1 MTSEATVSV
10 RGEAILDAEPELAV
24 VTIAAEARGGDH
36 STALSLLSERVKAVS
51 DVVTRYAAGIER
63 SETSRL
69 TVYPELA
76 HKKTE
81 KVRRYVGHCTLSL
94 TVHDFG
100 VLSDLLVAASTIEL
114 VTIDGPWWRMRS
126 NSEVY
131 RRARLA
137 AAADALTR
145 ARDYAEAFG
154 AQLTGLLEVA
164 DQGMSPQHEGRSR
177 GGRFAMLASSSAASP
192 APEFA
197 LEPVMQEIVGSVEA
211 RFTISP
217 PDLAT
222 VVPPP
227 R

>member
-1 MTSEATVSV
+1 
-10 RGEAILDAEPELAV
+10 
-24 VTIAAEARGGDH
+24 
-36 STALSLLSERVKAVS
+36 
-51 DVVTRYAAGIER
+51 
-63 SETSRL
+63 
-69 TVYPELA
+69 
-76 HKKTE
+76 
-81 KVRRYVGHCTLSL
+81 
-94 TVHDFG
+94 
-100 VLSDLLVAASTIEL
+100 
-114 VTIDGPWWRMRS
+114 MRS

-164 DQGMSPQHEGRSR
+164 DHGMSPQHEGRSR

-192 APEFA
+192 APEFT

-211 RFTISP
+211 PRFTISP

>member
-100 VLSDLLVAASTIEL
+100 VLSDLLVAARHDRAWLRST
-114 VTIDGPWWRMRS
+114 DPGGGCGPTARS
-126 NSEVY
+126 TVAPGWP
-131 RRARLA
+131 RPP
-137 AAADALTR
+137 TR
-145 ARDYAEAFG
+145 
-154 AQLTGLLEVA
+154 
-164 DQGMSPQHEGRSR
+164 
-177 GGRFAMLASSSAASP
+177 
-192 APEFA
+192 
-197 LEPVMQEIVGSVEA
+197 
-211 RFTISP
+211 
-217 PDLAT
+217 
-222 VVPPP
+222 
-227 R
+227 